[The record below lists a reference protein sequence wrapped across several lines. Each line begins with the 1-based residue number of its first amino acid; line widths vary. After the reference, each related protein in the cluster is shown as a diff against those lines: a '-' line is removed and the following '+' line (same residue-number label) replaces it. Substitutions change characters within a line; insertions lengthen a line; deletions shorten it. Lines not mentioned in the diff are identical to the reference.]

1 MDTNS
6 EKQDKPIPAKIIL
19 TLKDEHYTGEAFIG
33 LSGTLYQ
40 ERLVWQQP
48 NELRKIRN
56 NLEFTVTFGDTKSFE
71 SWLENEFITKFYEKH
86 FNEFLI
92 KKPETIKEKDL
103 ILELDRVFNCSC
115 ESSIFYLFYGRRY
128 GFTGELNCGNCL
140 GNIPYS
146 KIPATIK
153 IEQWQ
158 RHHERVY
165 RNWLDSEFLEGS
177 STRQLT
183 NYKKGILNKEGEKIR
198 KELAEFFNTP
208 VYIEYFVDQPPVNQT
223 CVICDGEGTTS
234 GLKSPNRICKKCN
247 TSFSYSE
254 K

>member
-1 MDTNS
+1 MDTDFR
-6 EKQDKPIPAKIIL
+6 KVDRPIPAKIIL
-19 TLKDEHYTGEAFIG
+19 TLKDESYSGEDFIG

-40 ERLVWQQP
+40 ERLIWSQP
-48 NELRKIRN
+48 NELRKVRN
-56 NLEFTVTFGDTKSFE
+56 NLEFTVTFADIKSFE
-71 SWLENEFITKFYEKH
+71 KWLENEFINKFYEKY
-86 FNEFLI
+86 FDEFLTE
-92 KKPETIKEKDL
+92 KPITIEEKDVL
-103 ILELDRVFNCSC
+103 LELDKVFNCSC
-115 ESSIFYLFYGRRY
+115 EKSVFYLFYGRRY

-146 KIPATIK
+146 RIPTTIK

-183 NYKKGILNKEGEKIR
+183 NYKNGVLNKEGEKIR
-198 KELAEFFNTP
+198 KELAEFFNIS
-208 VYIEYFVDQPPVNQT
+208 VYIEYFVDQPSANQT
-223 CVICDGEGTTS
+223 CVICDGKGTKS
-234 GLKSPNRICKKCN
+234 RLKSPSRVCKKCN
-247 TSFSYSE
+247 TSFGYSE